1 MMKKFMP
8 SDEPEAAPSKFKRF
22 CWAMAAFAALALLA
36 SATLGDAAVPT
47 PMGSFRLEYG
57 VWVILA
63 GLAAKTWIAYKA
75 GW

>member
-1 MMKKFMP
+1 MP
-8 SDEPEAAPSKFKRF
+8 IDEPAVPPSKLKRF
-22 CWAMAAFAALALLA
+22 CWAMAAYAALALLA
-36 SATLGDAAVPT
+36 AKTLGDTAIPM
-47 PMGSFRLEYG
+47 PMGSLRLEYG

>member
-1 MMKKFMP
+1 MAT
-8 SDEPEAAPSKFKRF
+8 DEPEAAPSKFKRF
-22 CWAMAAFAALALLA
+22 CWAMAAYAALALLA
-36 SATLGDAAVPT
+36 AATLGDAIVST
-47 PMGSFRLEYG
+47 PLGTLRLEYG

>member
-1 MMKKFMP
+1 MP
-8 SDEPEAAPSKFKRF
+8 SDEPEAVPSKFKRF
-22 CWAMAAFAALALLA
+22 CWAMAAYAALALLA
-36 SATLGDAAVPT
+36 YATLGDSIIST
-47 PMGSFRLEYG
+47 PIGSLRLEYG